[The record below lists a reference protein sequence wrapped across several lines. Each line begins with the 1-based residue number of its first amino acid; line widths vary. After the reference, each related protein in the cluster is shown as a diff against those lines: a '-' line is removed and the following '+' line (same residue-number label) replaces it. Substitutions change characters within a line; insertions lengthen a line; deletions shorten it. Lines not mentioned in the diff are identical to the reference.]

1 MHPPPF
7 PSGSFPA
14 SILLLATK
22 GTVLAMDRATG
33 RRLWQTPLVTGWTS
47 GDFVSL
53 LADETRV
60 FAHTKGSVYCLDLAT
75 GQKLWEDGLSGLG
88 YNLASLA
95 FPGGANTGAAGP
107 AEEQR
112 RRSQDSAHHSQSHGH
127 S

>member
-1 MHPPPF
+1 MNPPPF
-7 PSGSFPA
+7 PAGSFAA

-33 RRLWQTPLVTGWTS
+33 RRLWQTPLSTGWTS

-75 GQKLWEDGLSGLG
+75 GQKLWEDGLPGLG

-95 FPGGANTGAAGP
+95 FAGGASTNAINL

-112 RRSQDSAHHSQSHGH
+112 RRSQDSAQHSHSHGH